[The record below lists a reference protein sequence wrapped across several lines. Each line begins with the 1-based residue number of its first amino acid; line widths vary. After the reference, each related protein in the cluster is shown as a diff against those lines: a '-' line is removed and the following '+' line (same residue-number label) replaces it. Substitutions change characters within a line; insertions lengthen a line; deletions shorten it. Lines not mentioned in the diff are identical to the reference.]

1 MSTFRSIPLYV
12 PLPPAGGT
20 AWVRCPTGD
29 LGGAVTVA
37 DVRCFNG
44 AATSSTVS
52 IYVDVLAGTGAT
64 TPTVTGTVVAT
75 IGGTASHWA
84 LGASQGTATSGT
96 AGKIAADGWLG
107 VRVTAQND
115 GTITQPA
122 WATLLISSGV
132 SGA

>member
-75 IGGTASHWA
+75 IGGD
-84 LGASQGTATSGT
+84 LPGGAAR
-96 AGKIAADGWLG
+96 KIAADGWLG
-107 VRVTAQND
+107 VRVTAQNA